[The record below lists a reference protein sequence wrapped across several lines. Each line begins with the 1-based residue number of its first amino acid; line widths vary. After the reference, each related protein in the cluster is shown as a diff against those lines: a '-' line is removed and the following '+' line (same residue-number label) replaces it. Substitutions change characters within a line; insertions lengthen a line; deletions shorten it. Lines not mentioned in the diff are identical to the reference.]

1 MTTSHKTHVTKK
13 RHYSIVSI
21 LVAICFI
28 LIAFLVLMEFSSK
41 ETYSLSVPNILT
53 STSSPH
59 FLQGQEVLIITSSST
74 DSEIYLPIQPVLF
87 QYVEIKNSCEV
98 HFEGECV
105 VARTGPGLDFPV
117 VTKLRNDVVLRV
129 GGQIDHDGHTWY
141 KIIFDEFVR
150 YPERIPGGMYVA
162 ADNVN
167 VLLDEG
173 EKTAWEDGTATTTK
187 RIVVDRATQKLYAYN
202 GDTLFMETVISTG
215 LELSPTIAGTFTVY
229 KKTPSRY
236 MQGPLPG
243 FTDVYDLPGVPW
255 NLYFTQDGAVIHG
268 TYWHDSFGTPYS
280 HGCVNVNPS
289 DARTLYNWTPIG
301 TKVTVK

>member
-1 MTTSHKTHVTKK
+1 M
-13 RHYSIVSI
+13 
-21 LVAICFI
+21 
-28 LIAFLVLMEFSSK
+28 
-41 ETYSLSVPNILT
+41 
-53 STSSPH
+53 
-59 FLQGQEVLIITSSST
+59 
-74 DSEIYLPIQPVLF
+74 F
-87 QYVEIKNSCEV
+87 QYVEIKNSCSV

-105 VARTGPGLDFPV
+105 VSRTGPGLDFPV

-129 GGQIDHDGHTWY
+129 GGQINHDRHTWY

-150 YPERIPGGMYVA
+150 YPDRIPGGMYVA

-187 RIVVDRATQKLYAYN
+187 RIVVDRATQKLYAYD
-202 GDTLFMETVISTG
+202 GDTLFMETLISTG
-215 LELSPTIAGTFTVY
+215 LELSPTVAGTFTIY

-243 FTDVYDLPGVPW
+243 FTDIYDLPGVPW
-255 NLYFTQDGAVIHG
+255 NLYFTVDGAVIHG

-280 HGCVNVNPS
+280 HGCVNVTPG
-289 DARTLYNWTPIG
+289 DARKLYNWTPIG

>member
-13 RHYSIVSI
+13 RHYSVVSVLVVICLTLIVFLI
-21 LVAICFI
+21 L
-28 LIAFLVLMEFSSK
+28 LE
-41 ETYSLSVPNILT
+41 YSRKDTGPISAPSILT

-215 LELSPTIAGTFTVY
+215 LELSPTVAGTFTVY
-229 KKTPSRY
+229 KK
-236 MQGPLPG
+236 LPVG
-243 FTDVYDLPGVPW
+243 ICRDLYRDLPMPMI
-255 NLYFTQDGAVIHG
+255 YREYHG
-268 TYWHDSFGTPYS
+268 IYILPKM
-280 HGCVNVNPS
+280 
-289 DARTLYNWTPIG
+289 AQ
-301 TKVTVK
+301 